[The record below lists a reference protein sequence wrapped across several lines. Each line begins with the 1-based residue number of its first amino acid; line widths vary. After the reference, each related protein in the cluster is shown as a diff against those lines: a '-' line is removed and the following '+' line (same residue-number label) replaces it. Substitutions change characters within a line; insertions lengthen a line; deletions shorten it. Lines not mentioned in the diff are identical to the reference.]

1 MQFCCHSVLYWRGLF
16 SLQMKVLSAAQP
28 WWLSLTDIFMYLIF
42 TEITADNF
50 QPVNFSN
57 LKLLKTRLSKT
68 ALLSSVLK
76 WLIMGKC
83 IFGKEGRWCLRNTK
97 EHQQREKTDIFWQQ
111 GWVIYQVRNK
121 NECRVIVM
129 NGDSSLKSN
138 PDIFLLLWLTK
149 QRS

>member
-1 MQFCCHSVLYWRGLF
+1 MQFCCHSILYRGGLF

-28 WWLSLTDIFMYLIF
+28 WWLSLTDVFMYLIF
-42 TEITADNF
+42 TEITANNF

-57 LKLLKTRLSKT
+57 LKLLKTRFSKI
-68 ALLSSVLK
+68 ALFSSMLK
-76 WLIMGKC
+76 WLIMGKR
-83 IFGKEGRWCLRNTK
+83 IFGKERRWCLRNTK

-121 NECRVIVM
+121 TQCRVTVT

-138 PDIFLLLWLTK
+138 LYIFLLLRLTK
-149 QRS
+149 QTP